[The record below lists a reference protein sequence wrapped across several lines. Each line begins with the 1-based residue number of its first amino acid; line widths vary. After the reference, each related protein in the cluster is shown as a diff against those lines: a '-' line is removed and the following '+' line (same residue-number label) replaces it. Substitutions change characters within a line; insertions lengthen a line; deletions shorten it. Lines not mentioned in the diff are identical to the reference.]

1 MEMEYIRK
9 LTASYM
15 VLPQI
20 EEPVDWEL
28 KMIAHADLQGVLF
41 GESARQN
48 EQCSLWYD
56 ISGMQ
61 SLDTVLDSARLSHE
75 MLCMILNGIYAAVNG
90 LENILLQ
97 ADGLLLLPQS
107 IFVDY
112 RTERICICYY
122 PGNTQDITVAFGTLM
137 EYMLERLDHE
147 DKGAVELA
155 YGIYEKAVQG
165 QCGLSVLKELLC
177 IPYEKEEE
185 EDETRYV
192 SKPEEKE
199 TSERD
204 EEVGEWQDAL
214 PYGKQ
219 SHIPAGVVSWKSQ
232 CMKKLQQ
239 FFKRKGGVKE
249 RSKGKDKEETFVFEP
264 ESEETDI
271 REMRPTV
278 LLAEI
283 TKPPEGV
290 LRYEGKGICKDL
302 NISGIS
308 YVIGSGL
315 DCDGYIP
322 SKTVSR
328 KHAKITRKEDI
339 YFIEDL
345 NSSNGTYVGGDMLS
359 YKTKMSLQKNEVII
373 FADEKFRF
381 I

>member
-20 EEPVDWEL
+20 EEPADWEL
-28 KMIAHADLQGVLF
+28 KMIAHAQVQGILF
-41 GESARQN
+41 GEGARQN

-61 SLDTVLDSARLSHE
+61 SLDTLLDSTRISHE
-75 MLCMILNGIYAAVNG
+75 MLCMILNGIYVAVDG
-90 LENILLQ
+90 LEHILLQ
-97 ADGLLLLPQS
+97 ADELLLLPQS

-112 RTERICICYY
+112 RTERIRICYY
-122 PGNTQDITVAFGTLM
+122 PGNTQDITAAFGALM

-147 DKGAVELA
+147 DKAAVELA

-185 EDETRYV
+185 AEAKYV
-192 SKPEEKE
+192 NKPVENEPPK
-199 TSERD
+199 RD
-204 EEVGEWQDAL
+204 EEAGERQDTL
-214 PYGKQ
+214 PNGKQ
-219 SHIPAGVVSWKSQ
+219 SHIPKGVVSWKSR
-232 CMKKLQQ
+232 CVKKLQQ
-239 FFKRKGGVKE
+239 FFKRKSGVKE
-249 RSKGKDKEETFVFEP
+249 RIKGRDKEETFVFEP

-283 TKPPEGV
+283 TKPLEGV

-315 DCDGYIP
+315 DCDGYVP

-328 KHAKITRKEDI
+328 THAKITRKEDI

-359 YKTKMSLQKNEVII
+359 YKTKVSLQKNEVVI